1 MGRIALTLLLL
12 SAAKF
17 SFGQNS
23 SPSPIQEPGINPP
36 LSYSVANFS
45 DPNLD
50 SPLQLPST
58 IMDGPPVCA
67 ADGTAFLQFWVPPPT
82 YNFKEVFSISPE
94 GHITSFALDR
104 ISGLSRTTIRS
115 FDPGITYTTML
126 LWAQSADS
134 SLSEKQ
140 QYAFYLTRFDYDGKL
155 DGYSKLTLDF
165 QPGQVAQLGD
175 NSFLILGTD
184 TVNSR
189 PAIALIDS
197 DGKVLQRLDTDK
209 TLPSEDLLKNM
220 AKASNFAGLRPEDL
234 PPPMRLSVTLSM
246 LHFTHAGNKLL
257 MMMPGLY
264 PKIIAISAEGQ
275 TSDLNIKL
283 PKGQI
288 GDSLLVSSARWL
300 VRTHAQDVEDQSSLY
315 EIDPETGATIREIRT
330 GGVPATSIACMN
342 DGAFYGFRWVNHK
355 PYIMT
360 ATGR

>member
-1 MGRIALTLLLL
+1 
-12 SAAKF
+12 
-17 SFGQNS
+17 
-23 SPSPIQEPGINPP
+23 
-36 LSYSVANFS
+36 
-45 DPNLD
+45 
-50 SPLQLPST
+50 
-58 IMDGPPVCA
+58 
-67 ADGTAFLQFWVPPPT
+67 
-82 YNFKEVFSISPE
+82 
-94 GHITSFALDR
+94 
-104 ISGLSRTTIRS
+104 
-115 FDPGITYTTML
+115 ML